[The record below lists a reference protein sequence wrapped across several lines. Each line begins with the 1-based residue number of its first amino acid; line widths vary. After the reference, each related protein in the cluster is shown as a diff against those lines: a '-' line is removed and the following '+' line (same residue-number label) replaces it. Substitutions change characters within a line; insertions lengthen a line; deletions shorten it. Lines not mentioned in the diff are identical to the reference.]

1 MEIPK
6 TNQELQLNTPTEI
19 AISLQRLYRSLPE
32 RDHQLDPHQDA
43 AITAIGEAL
52 VGGKRTGYVEM
63 ATSTGKTYLESLLA
77 EAAVLAGKRVLMLA
91 PSVQIADQIYGRD
104 GSTGLGK
111 FSALHDA
118 AQVRRHYGKTRASD
132 TAAVVVS
139 TYQGLLNEAK
149 NDTPQLGDFDV
160 IIADECHRSLGAA
173 TSQALVSYMPDALK
187 IGFSATP
194 DYAHDRTSEE
204 IYDQPL
210 FEYSLLAAIEAGVT
224 APVRPIIYETG
235 QTLELSNIRA
245 EFTESELAPLLTN
258 MERNGAAL
266 NIVRSLVAD
275 GRQGIVACVPGLENA
290 HARLMARLI
299 SETADG
305 DKIIKAAEVGSH
317 LPREEQER
325 RLAAYAQGDIDVL
338 TFTRTLEE
346 GWDSKNTSFC
356 LNLAPTTSPVRTK
369 QLLGRVLRPS
379 PDGRVSVYV
388 DFVDTMKGIAK
399 QPYTA
404 YHALELDEIDMNRT
418 IGQKTTPRQASA
430 PNYKQL
436 TNIDALFQPEIYQK
450 LIQTHGKSLREVT
463 LSQRDDTVDPTI
475 LFWERRLEKDGLPAE
490 LPYNLA
496 LTPKLDAAF
505 RKTIARLLEADGA
518 TPSLEEVIE
527 SVPVTKEQKAAL
539 ARYALRT
546 PWDESIAES
555 PAVTDASEEAFETA
569 LAHDR
574 TKRIEQVFETLSG
587 REATIVALRF
597 GLTEDGEGRTL
608 DEVGR
613 VFGISRER
621 ARTIEVEAT
630 KKLHHPM
637 RKKIVAGLLDEET
650 SFISGTLVSPD
661 HTGLVNEIDVQDSLF
676 SKKAVENISQYSE
689 YLFSERAHE
698 IRRNLSDGQ
707 LQQQLLHATN
717 RISQL
722 ERELAATTGTN
733 ESVPTEASTAPS
745 KESVI
750 VHTRL
755 LRNQFFRGFIERELQ
770 ARKQNA
776 ADEAK
781 KAEAA
786 SRSRRPFGL

>member
-6 TNQELQLNTPTEI
+6 TSQELQLNTPTEV
-19 AISLQRLYRSLPE
+19 AISLQRLYRLLPE
-32 RDHQLDPHQDA
+32 RDYQLDPHQDA

-52 VGGKRTGYVEM
+52 ADGKRTGYVEM

-104 GSTGLGK
+104 GTTGLGK
-111 FSALHDA
+111 FSTFSHST
-118 AQVRRHYGKTRASD
+118 QVCRHYGTARAND
-132 TAAVVVS
+132 KAAVVVS
-139 TYQGLLNEAK
+139 TYHGLLNEAK
-149 NDTPQLGDFDV
+149 NDTPQLGNFDV

-290 HARLMARLI
+290 HARLMAHLI

-305 DKIIKAAEVGSH
+305 DQIIKAAEVGSH

-379 PDGRVSVYV
+379 LDGRVSVYV
-388 DFVDTMKGIAK
+388 DFVDTMTGIAK

-404 YHALELDEIDMNRT
+404 YHALELEDIDMYRT
-418 IGQKTTPRQASA
+418 IGRKTTSRHAST
-430 PNYKQL
+430 PNYKQP
-436 TNIDALFQPEIYQK
+436 TNIDALFNPEIYQK
-450 LIQTHGKSLREVT
+450 LLRTHGKSLREVT
-463 LSQRDDTVDPTI
+463 LSRRNDTVDPTL
-475 LFWERRLEKDGLPAE
+475 LFWERRLERDGMPAE
-490 LPYNLA
+490 LPYNIA

-505 RKTIARLLEADGA
+505 RKTVTRLLESDAPI
-518 TPSLEEVIE
+518 PSLEAAIE
-527 SVPVTKEQKAAL
+527 SMPVTKEQKAAL
-539 ARYALRT
+539 AHYALRDS
-546 PWDESIAES
+546 WDESIADS
-555 PAVTDASEEAFETA
+555 PAVAYDSDEALENVITEE
-569 LAHDR
+569 R
-574 TKRIEQVFETLSG
+574 TKRIERVLETLSE
-587 REATIVALRF
+587 REANIIALRF
-597 GLTEDGEGRTL
+597 GLTEDGQQKTY

-613 VFGISRER
+613 VFGINRER
-621 ARTIEVEAT
+621 ARQIDVKAF
-630 KKLHHPM
+630 KKLLHPT
-637 RKKIVAGLLDEET
+637 RTDIVAGLLDEDT
-650 SFISGTLVSPD
+650 SFTTGTLVSPD
-661 HTGLVNEIDVQDSLF
+661 HTGLLSDRDFEDEEF
-676 SKKAVENISQYSE
+676 SKKALANISQYSE
-689 YLFSERAHE
+689 YLSSQQSRELRKQ
-698 IRRNLSDGQ
+698 LSDTE
-707 LQQQLLHATN
+707 LQQRLLHATY
-717 RISQL
+717 RISKL
-722 ERELAATTGTN
+722 EQEVANSKGTNELAPTEAATTLT
-733 ESVPTEASTAPS
+733 
-745 KESVI
+745 KEVVI
-750 VHTRL
+750 AQTRL
-755 LRNQFFRGFIERELQ
+755 LRNQFYRNFLERELQ
-770 ARKQNA
+770 ARERKA
-776 ADEAK
+776 AEEAK
-781 KAEAA
+781 KAEEAT
-786 SRSRRPFGL
+786 RSRRPLWS